1 MTEEINKA
9 IAALQEGE
17 LIIYPTEIGWV
28 IGCDATNEVA
38 VQKIVVLKKAQPGG
52 LMESLV
58 ANDAM
63 LEKYVEKVPDLAYDL
78 MDLSTKPTTI
88 IYDHPK
94 GIATSLLYQ
103 KRYFPVRVAM
113 DKFCQYLI
121 NKFKK
126 PLVAIPANTGSA
138 NAPKRIEDIPQA
150 ILKDVAYVVNLQKEN
165 NAHKQTSIIKLGSDG
180 IVRIIRE

>member
-9 IAALQEGE
+9 IAALQEGNP
-17 LIIYPTEIGWV
+17 IIYPTDIGWV

-38 VQKIVVLKKAQPGG
+38 VQKLIFLKKIQVGE
-52 LMESLV
+52 LVESLV

-63 LEKYVEKVPDLAYDL
+63 LEKYVENVPDLAYDL

-94 GIATSLLYQ
+94 EIANSLLGQ
-103 KRYFPVRVAM
+103 NGCFAVRVVT

-126 PLVAIPANTGSA
+126 PLVAVPANIAGA
-138 NAPKRIEDIPQA
+138 NSPKRIEDIPQA

-165 NAHKQTSIIKLGSDG
+165 NAYKQSSIIKLDSDG